1 MFYTLTANP
10 AVDMT
15 VACGGLV
22 PDENIRS
29 GSADY
34 TPNGK
39 GLDVSFA
46 LKKFGVDSVALGFFA
61 GFTGKFIVDETMNM
75 GCLCRPVWTDG
86 ITRINTYLN
95 DGEHE
100 YGILNPG
107 APLTP
112 QYEQEL
118 YRILDTSGDLDC
130 LVVSGSVPPRAS
142 KDFLANVMDHA
153 QSRGADVVLDLS
165 SSDLK
170 TLAHKKPLLIKPNHH
185 EMRAIFGVK
194 IDTDDDARRALAMA
208 HEVGVQNVLL
218 TMGSRGSAYFSNG
231 EDIWYA
237 KRQFNIKLVSSVCAG
252 DCTLAAFLLKWYKDR
267 DNVEEAM
274 KLALATGANVAESV
288 GLGDFARVD
297 EYSKR
302 ITVCKLDRL

>member
-1 MFYTLTANP
+1 
-10 AVDMT
+10 
-15 VACGGLV
+15 
-22 PDENIRS
+22 
-29 GSADY
+29 
-34 TPNGK
+34 
-39 GLDVSFA
+39 
-46 LKKFGVDSVALGFFA
+46 
-61 GFTGKFIVDETMNM
+61 
-75 GCLCRPVWTDG
+75 
-86 ITRINTYLN
+86 
-95 DGEHE
+95 
-100 YGILNPG
+100 
-107 APLTP
+107 
-112 QYEQEL
+112 
-118 YRILDTSGDLDC
+118 
-130 LVVSGSVPPRAS
+130 
-142 KDFLANVMDHA
+142 MDHA

-274 KLALATGANVAESV
+274 KLALAAPTSQRASAWAIS
-288 GLGDFARVD
+288 RVLT
-297 EYSKR
+297 STASALPSASS
-302 ITVCKLDRL
+302 TVCKRNLRGSRARAVRGTPFS

>member
-100 YGILNPG
+100 
-107 APLTP
+107 
-112 QYEQEL
+112 
-118 YRILDTSGDLDC
+118 
-130 LVVSGSVPPRAS
+130 
-142 KDFLANVMDHA
+142 
-153 QSRGADVVLDLS
+153 
-165 SSDLK
+165 
-170 TLAHKKPLLIKPNHH
+170 
-185 EMRAIFGVK
+185 
-194 IDTDDDARRALAMA
+194 
-208 HEVGVQNVLL
+208 
-218 TMGSRGSAYFSNG
+218 
-231 EDIWYA
+231 
-237 KRQFNIKLVSSVCAG
+237 
-252 DCTLAAFLLKWYKDR
+252 
-267 DNVEEAM
+267 
-274 KLALATGANVAESV
+274 
-288 GLGDFARVD
+288 
-297 EYSKR
+297 
-302 ITVCKLDRL
+302 